1 MSYENLLL
9 VFVAFA
15 LGGILKGAIGAGAP
29 ILAVPIM
36 AILVDVPFAVAVFIM
51 PNILSNS
58 VQGWQCR
65 AHIPDKKFTMK
76 FALAGL
82 VGAAFGTV
90 ALAGLSSAILTTS
103 VAVIVLVY
111 VTFRLIQPGWIMD
124 MKLANRLAV
133 PVGTVGGILQGATGL
148 SAPVSI
154 TFVNAL
160 RLERKQFIVTMSL
173 FFSSMALAQLPVQIA
188 LGIMTPERFAYS
200 VLAAIPLVAFMPV
213 GGFLARHVSREV
225 FDRIILSLLTLLA
238 FRLLAENFF

>member
-1 MSYENLLL
+1 MSYEHLFL
-9 VFVAFA
+9 VCVAFA

-51 PNILSNS
+51 PNILSNA
-58 VQGWQCR
+58 VQGWQFR
-65 AHIPDKKFTMK
+65 AHIPDKGFALR

-82 VGAAFGTV
+82 VGAGLGTI

-111 VTFRLIQPGWIMD
+111 VTFRLIQPGWTLD
-124 MKLANRLAV
+124 MSLANRLAV
-133 PVGTVGGILQGATGL
+133 PVGTIGGVLQGATGL

-160 RLERKQFIVTMSL
+160 RLERKQFIATMSL
-173 FFSSMALAQLPVQIA
+173 FFSFMALAQLPVQIA
-188 LGIMTPERFAYS
+188 LGIMTTERFAYS
-200 VLAAIPLVAFMPV
+200 VLASLPLVAFMPV

-238 FRLLAENFF
+238 FRLLAENFY